1 MAQSLT
7 RKLDAGMPFPD
18 FPVHVLDSP
27 ATTVKAA
34 LGGSWSVLLF
44 YRGHW

>member
-1 MAQSLT
+1 MAQAAT
-7 RKLDAGMPFPD
+7 RKLDAGDPFPD
-18 FPVHVLDSP
+18 LHVKILDS
-27 ATTVKAA
+27 ADTTVRSE